1 MPRGSRG
8 SLFGLLRAVPDTTL
22 AGRFTLAFLLIALI
36 FAVMLRDNAVLF
48 PVCAVWATVLVSALG
63 TSLSLGRLE
72 VARSIPARAIAG
84 TPFPARLQV
93 RNRARLRPALGISL
107 RDALQR
113 SAPGE
118 VTLGAEI
125 PVLPPGGSV
134 ELAFDAVIHARGV
147 HEVSSTLVTT
157 RFPFG
162 LFERRALLRS
172 ASRIVVLPALGR
184 LRRRAERD
192 LEPLGQPTPSPRL
205 VEQGGEEF
213 HGLREFRDGDNPRH
227 IHWRTSAR
235 TGALMRRE
243 LRDDRDAE
251 LTILLDTCIAGLA
264 GETRRHSFE
273 RAVSC
278 AATLVVS
285 AAKRGYRVRLAFP
298 GGGGVCEGGQRGVLA
313 LWETLAGVRRGEQT
327 AESLV
332 EATPLRPRGTALLLS
347 LEGDAAGA
355 VAVAARRS
363 VRLRV
368 WDTASLSFARLFAR

>member
-1 MPRGSRG
+1 MPRGGRG
-8 SLFGLLRAVPDTTL
+8 RLFGLLRAVPDTTL
-22 AGRFTLAFLLIALI
+22 AGRFTLAFLLVALT

-48 PVCAVWATVLVSALG
+48 PICAVWATVLASALG
-63 TSLSLGRLE
+63 TALSLGRLE
-72 VARSIPARAIAG
+72 VVRAIPVRAIAG
-84 TPFPARLQV
+84 VPFPARLRV
-93 RNRARLRPALGISL
+93 RNRSRFRPALGISL

-113 SAPGE
+113 ASPGE
-118 VTLGAEI
+118 VTLGADL
-125 PVLPPGGSV
+125 PVLPPGGIV
-134 ELAFDAVIHARGV
+134 EIAFDAVIHVRGI
-147 HEVSSTLVTT
+147 HEISNTLALT

-192 LEPLGQPTPSPRL
+192 LEPRGRPTPAPRL
-205 VEQGGEEF
+205 AVHGGEEF
-213 HGLREFRDGDNPRH
+213 HGLREYREGDNPRH

-251 LTILLDTCIAGLA
+251 LTILLDTCVAGLA
-264 GETRRHSFE
+264 AETRRHSFE

-278 AATLVVS
+278 AATLLVR
-285 AAKRGYRVRLAFP
+285 AAKRGQRVRLAFP

-313 LWETLAGVRRGEQT
+313 LWEALAGVVRGERS

-332 EATPLRPRGTALLLS
+332 EATPLRARGRALLLS
-347 LEGDAAGA
+347 LEGGA
-355 VAVAARRS
+355 EAAVAAAARRG
-363 VRLRV
+363 VLLRV
-368 WDTASLSFARLFAR
+368 WDASSPSFAGLFER